1 MTKNAIENNINKVES
16 VKIDYY
22 PNIEKASLFLI
33 GSVIFTFGSVLVF
46 KDFLNYNQNI
56 FKGILIFLGTILFAL
71 GGIHSLFLLV
81 RKKPLI
87 TLTENELIIF
97 NVIKKEKIIKF
108 KDIKS
113 FFIVNTYNKGF
124 VSSRHIFIEMKK
136 PTEKYSNSWY
146 YKLYKKFG
154 VEIANSEY
162 SIQTTFIDVNHKELS
177 KILNKK
183 LKENVA

>member
-1 MTKNAIENNINKVES
+1 MTKKVIENNINKAES
-16 VKIDYY
+16 VKIDYF

-33 GSVIFTFGSVLVF
+33 GSFIFTLGSVLLF

-56 FKGILIFLGTILFAL
+56 FKGILTFLGIILFAL
-71 GGIHSLFLLV
+71 GGIHSVLLLA

-87 TLTENELIIF
+87 TLTDNELIIF
-97 NVIKKEKIIKF
+97 NVIRKEKIIKF

-113 FFIVNTYNKGF
+113 FFFVNTYHKGF
-124 VSSRHIFIEMKK
+124 VSSRYIFVEMKK
-136 PTEKYSNSWY
+136 PTEKHSNSWY
-146 YKLYKKFG
+146 YKIYKMFG

-162 SIQTTFIDVNHKELS
+162 SIQTTFIDVNHKEFL